1 MTTDDLIKYIDNP
14 DSLDGSTINEI
25 TLLADKYP
33 YFQTAQLLRVKNI
46 HNLAPAGIKPVL
58 NFTAAYVTDR
68 KILYYLLHPFKQ
80 KPDTK
85 QDTPTT
91 QETNNSNDL
100 QTNRSYNKDIKDS
113 MAENISDTL
122 NNQVNS
128 DFDLSEKE
136 LEFSTSINI
145 KKEYGKDVELTEYVV
160 RITEEGPELMELLD
174 DENTTTSDNLT
185 TKSDT
190 KTDEDLLLMINKG
203 VALNTSDLSN
213 NKLSNSQSKNNQL
226 IDNFI
231 SSNPRIT
238 PLQTDGPNED
248 ISENSIIEN
257 DRYLTDTLA
266 KIYMKQGNY
275 GKAIFAYE
283 KLSLKFP
290 EKSTYFAGQIAEI
303 KKLIDKSK

>member
-14 DSLDGSTINEI
+14 DSLNGNTINEL
-25 TLLADKYP
+25 TLLTDKYP
-33 YFQTAQLLRVKNI
+33 YFQTAQLLRVKNL

-68 KILYYLLHPFKQ
+68 KILYYLLHPFRQ
-80 KPDTK
+80 ESEIN
-85 QDTPTT
+85 
-91 QETNNSNDL
+91 QETDNQKEELPDEK
-100 QTNRSYNKDIKDS
+100 SYNKNIKDS

-122 NNQVNS
+122 NNQLNT

-136 LEFSTSINI
+136 LEFSTSLNI

-160 RITEEGPELMELLD
+160 RITEEGPELMELLHEEKATTTD
-174 DENTTTSDNLT
+174 TPTTSDN
-185 TKSDT
+185 KSAD
-190 KTDEDLLLMINKG
+190 DLLLMINKG
-203 VALNTSDLSN
+203 MVPEGYDLNNDNLSDSQNKN
-213 NKLSNSQSKNNQL
+213 NKL

-231 SSNPRIT
+231 SSNPKIT
-238 PLQTDGPNED
+238 PKLSDEPNKD
-248 ISENSIIEN
+248 ISESSILES

-266 KIYMKQGNY
+266 KIYTKQGNY